1 MATYVVSDIHGEYDL
16 FAGLLEKIRLKEDDS
31 LYILG
36 DILDRGPYPIR
47 TLLKVME
54 MPNAICLAGNHEL
67 MAIECLEFLMTEIT
81 EKSIEEL
88 DEKMVDNLLTW
99 QYNGGRTTIQEFC
112 ALDRKMQR
120 LVIDFLKDFYI
131 YEEMTVNDRDYLL
144 VHAGL
149 GGFYPGKE
157 IEQYSLE
164 ELIWSRA
171 EYDIQYYEDI
181 YVVTGH
187 TPTQGII
194 GNPRPGYIFKKFNH
208 IAIDCGCYRP
218 DGRLAAVCLDTGE
231 EIYFSDD
238 Q

>member
-187 TPTQGII
+187 TPTHGSI
-194 GNPRPGYIFKKFNH
+194 GNPRP
-208 IAIDCGCYRP
+208 A
-218 DGRLAAVCLDTGE
+218 
-231 EIYFSDD
+231 
-238 Q
+238 

>member
-36 DILDRGPYPIR
+36 DIRDRGPHPIR

-231 EIYFSDD
+231 EFYFSDD